1 LDPAVE
7 LTAYRVV
14 QEALTNALR
23 HAGRSTVRVTL
34 AWADG
39 ALALDILDTGAAAG
53 AGAAGAGAEPSQPV
67 GGRGLLGLA
76 ERVRAH
82 GGELRTGTT
91 PDGGHHVAA
100 RLPGV
105 PV

>member
-1 LDPAVE
+1 M
-7 LTAYRVV
+7 
-14 QEALTNALR
+14 R

-53 AGAAGAGAEPSQPV
+53 AEAAAGAGAQPSQPV

-91 PDGGHHVAA
+91 ADGGHHVAA